1 MHRILLTRLL
11 LIFMNKLFIILA
23 ALLVITFPANSQELN
38 ANVVVNYQTVQ
49 TTETRIFRDM
59 ETSFAQF
66 LNNRKWTDNTF
77 KGEERINCNLVIT
90 IDQMPS
96 VGNFSATVQI
106 QSSRPV
112 YSTSYE
118 SLMLNFADR
127 DWQFQYVESQ
137 PLEFNENSFSSNISS
152 LLAFYAYIIIGLD
165 YDSFSEM
172 GGTPYFEKAQMIVNN
187 AQQATGNPGWDQ
199 FGSNRRRNRYWL
211 VENLINQQLQPV
223 REGIYTYHRKGLD
236 MFIANEEVSRANILS
251 TLKAIEEARKVQ
263 PQSILIIAFLDAKH
277 NELVSIFS
285 KGNPQIRQEAYNALV
300 AIDPTQTDKYS
311 VIIQN

>member
-1 MHRILLTRLL
+1 MRKL
-11 LIFMNKLFIILA
+11 LFI
-23 ALLVITFPANSQELN
+23 LVAFSTLSFSGMGQELN
-38 ANVVVNYQTVQ
+38 AIVRVNHQAVQ
-49 TTETRIFRDM
+49 TTETRIFQDM

-66 LNNRKWTDNTF
+66 LNNRKWTDDTY

-96 VGNFSATVQI
+96 VSSFSATVQV

-112 YSTSYE
+112 YGTGYE

-127 DWQFQYVESQ
+127 DWQFQYTESQ
-137 PLEFNENSFSSNISS
+137 PIEFNENTFTSNIAS
-152 LLAFYAYIIIGLD
+152 LLAYYAYIIIGLD

-172 GGTPYFEKAQMIVNN
+172 GGTPYFEKAQMVVTN
-187 AQQATGNPGWDQ
+187 AQQSAGDPGWDQ

-211 VENLINQQLQPV
+211 AENFINQQMQPV
-223 REGIYTYHRKGLD
+223 RKGMYTYHRKGLD
-236 MFIANEEVSRANILS
+236 MFIANETESRANIL
-251 TLKAIEEARKVQ
+251 TTVKAIEEVRKIQ
-263 PQSILIIAFLDAKH
+263 PQSILLIAFMDAKH

-285 KGNPQIRQEAYNALV
+285 KGDPQIRREAYNSLV

-311 VIIQN
+311 VIIKN

>member
-1 MHRILLTRLL
+1 MR
-11 LIFMNKLFIILA
+11 KLFFILA
-23 ALLVITFPANSQELN
+23 AFSTLSFPGMGQELN
-38 ANVVVNYQTVQ
+38 AIVRVNHQAVQ
-49 TTETRIFRDM
+49 TTETRIFQDM

-66 LNNRKWTDNTF
+66 LNNRKWTDDTY

-96 VGNFSATVQI
+96 PSSFSATVQV

-112 YSTSYE
+112 YGTGYE

-127 DWQFQYVESQ
+127 DWQFQYTESQ
-137 PLEFNENSFSSNISS
+137 PIDFNENTFTSNIAS
-152 LLAFYAYIIIGLD
+152 LLAYYAYIIIGLD

-172 GGTPYFEKAQMIVNN
+172 GGTPYFEKAQMVVTN
-187 AQQATGNPGWDQ
+187 AQQSAGDPGWDQ

-211 VENLINQQLQPV
+211 AENFINQQMQPV
-223 REGIYTYHRKGLD
+223 RKGMYTYHRKGLD
-236 MFIANEEVSRANILS
+236 MFIANETESRANIL
-251 TLKAIEEARKVQ
+251 TTVKAIEEVRKIQ
-263 PQSILIIAFLDAKH
+263 PQSILLIAFMDAKH

-285 KGNPQIRQEAYNALV
+285 KGDPQIRREAYNSLV

-311 VIIQN
+311 VIIKN

>member
-1 MHRILLTRLL
+1 MRKLLILLTA
-11 LIFMNKLFIILA
+11 FTILS
-23 ALLVITFPANSQELN
+23 FPGMGQELN
-38 ANVVVNYQTVQ
+38 AIVRVNHQAVQ
-49 TTETRIFRDM
+49 TTETRIFQDM

-66 LNNRKWTDNTF
+66 LNNRKWTDDTY

-96 VGNFSATVQI
+96 PSSFSATVQV

-112 YSTSYE
+112 YGTGYE

-127 DWQFQYVESQ
+127 DWQFQYTESQ
-137 PLEFNENSFSSNISS
+137 PIDFNENTFTSNIAS
-152 LLAFYAYIIIGLD
+152 LLAYYAYVIIGLD

-172 GGTPYFEKAQMIVNN
+172 GGTPYFEKAQMIVTN
-187 AQQATGNPGWDQ
+187 AQQSGSDPGWDQ

-211 VENLINQQLQPV
+211 AENFINQQMQPV
-223 REGIYTYHRKGLD
+223 RKGMYTYHRKGLD
-236 MFIANEEVSRANILS
+236 MFIANETESRANIL
-251 TLKAIEEARKVQ
+251 TTVKAIEEVRKIQ
-263 PQSILIIAFLDAKH
+263 PQSILLIAFMDAKH

-285 KGNPQIRQEAYNALV
+285 KGDPQIRREAYNSLV

-311 VIIQN
+311 VIIKN